1 MDRTSW
7 LAERLGQAI
16 IDGLLKPG
24 EKLNEPRLSRH
35 FGVSRA
41 PLREAIGR
49 LEGRRLVV
57 RKPRQGARV
66 ASLEPSE
73 FIQLFHVREG
83 LEGIA
88 ARLAAARIDESELG
102 ALDSICKAQQS
113 NGLTEIFSLDLDMGF
128 HHCIARASGSSLIST
143 ILCEEF
149 YIFYKILRR
158 RYRMLPQRQREAISQ
173 HSAIRDALRARDGE
187 LAEFLMRRHVKGAR
201 EAFELAVRNDASSEA
216 STAGAAP
223 SEGHAAAT
231 APADGRNAGVGRL
244 AAKLF

>member
-1 MDRTSW
+1 MASW
-7 LAERLGQAI
+7 LAERLGDAI
-16 IDGLLKPG
+16 VEGFLKPG

-66 ASLEPSE
+66 ASLEPAD

-88 ARLAAARIDESELG
+88 ARLAAVRIDESELCT
-102 ALDSICKAQQS
+102 LDSICRAQQS
-113 NGLTEIFSLDLDMGF
+113 NGLAEKFSLDLDMSF
-128 HHCIARASGSSLIST
+128 HHCIARASGSPLLSS

-149 YIFYKILRR
+149 YVFYKIMRR

-173 HSAIRDALRARDGE
+173 HSAIRESLKARDGE

-201 EAFELAVRNDASSEA
+201 EAFELAVIGRETLEDQP
-216 STAGAAP
+216 AP
-223 SEGHAAAT
+223 CG
-231 APADGRNAGVGRL
+231 
-244 AAKLF
+244 